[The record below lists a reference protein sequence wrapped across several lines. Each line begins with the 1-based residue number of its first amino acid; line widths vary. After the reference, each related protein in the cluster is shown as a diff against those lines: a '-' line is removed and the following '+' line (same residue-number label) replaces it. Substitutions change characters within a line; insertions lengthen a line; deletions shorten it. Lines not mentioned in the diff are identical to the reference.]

1 VRTRRRGGCT
11 LGDSGFTLIE
21 LIIVISIMVT
31 LASIALVQYRSSVTR
46 AKEAVLRED
55 LFRMR
60 DAMDQYYADKGQYPS
75 SLDDLVSSGYLR
87 RLEQDPF
94 TQSTSTWET
103 VPSEP
108 DPNNPAAP
116 PGISNVKSGAEG
128 TALDGTK
135 YADW

>member
-1 VRTRRRGGCT
+1 
-11 LGDSGFTLIE
+11 
-21 LIIVISIMVT
+21 MVT

-135 YADW
+135 Y

>member
-1 VRTRRRGGCT
+1 MRATP
-11 LGDSGFTLIE
+11 SGFTLIE